1 MNKRLLSLLILVL
14 AIMMPVNLWAQE
26 TEELATIESN
36 YVLICDEYTENG
48 TIDRGSK
55 GTLFGDNHFL
65 DVTGVSVATTKGQVD
80 LSVVD
85 TLGENLSPLYV
96 TDYIVSK
103 YGQYG
108 KHYNSLRL
116 KNAQDVI
123 SMKVKAD
130 TRLMFFIQGNNKSG
144 TVARIPKISKSADL
158 SDPLN
163 DAPTEDNPAT
173 VSGYRY
179 DFIVPEDMQIYVGSY
194 NC

>member
-1 MNKRLLSLLILVL
+1 MKRLFSLMFVML
-14 AIMMPVNLWAQE
+14 AIMIPVNLWAQD
-26 TEELATIESN
+26 TAELTTIETN

-48 TIDRGSK
+48 TGSRSQ
-55 GTLFGDNHFL
+55 GSLFGDNHFL
-65 DVTGVSVATTKGQVD
+65 DVTGQAVSASKGQVD

-96 TDYIVSK
+96 TDYIVSN

-130 TRLMFFIQGNNKSG
+130 TRLMFFIEGNKKSG

-179 DFIVPEDMQIYVGSY
+179 EDRKSVV
-194 NC
+194 